1 MKQILVMTDFSVN
14 ADHAADYA
22 FRLAACLRMDILLY
36 HCTGR
41 KSQAVST
48 DPEDWPEVQRLA
60 QQKAEVE
67 KLRLLSVAVRK
78 LAESLD
84 AGAYLPV
91 VRYQWQD
98 GAFDPRLAV
107 YDRKSTI
114 GLLVAGSHEHLPGGK
129 PSQDHARLLI
139 EEGLRPLLIVPPD
152 TDFQPYKQIV
162 FETSLADKEI
172 ARLQPLIKLAE
183 PFQAELV
190 VTPAVPLV
198 KKFRNR
204 AERFMAAI
212 ACQSP
217 YTHIRFQETLPVLKK
232 PELAVPGGN
241 FAKGQW
247 PPAALG
253 QRVPLLVL

>member
-1 MKQILVMTDFSVN
+1 MKQILVMIDFSVN
-14 ADHAADYA
+14 AAHAADYA
-22 FRLAACLRMDILLY
+22 FRLAACLQMDILLVHY
-36 HCTGR
+36 TGQ
-41 KSQAVST
+41 KPPVDSGIS
-48 DPEDWPEVQRLA
+48 EDWLEEQRLA
-60 QQKAEVE
+60 QQKAGVE

-84 AGAYLPV
+84 AGAYLPA

-107 YDRKSTI
+107 YDPKSTV
-114 GLLVAGSHEHLPGGK
+114 GLLVAGSHEYLPGGK

-139 EEGLRPLLIVPPD
+139 EHGLRPLLIVPPD
-152 TDFQPYKQIV
+152 ADFQPYRQIV
-162 FETSLADKEI
+162 FETSLAEEEM
-172 ARLQPLIKLAE
+172 ARLQTLIKLAE

-190 VTPAVPLV
+190 ITPVPLA
-198 KKFRNR
+198 KKLRDR

-212 ACQSP
+212 ARQSP

-241 FAKGQW
+241 FDKGQW